1 MTGFGLRIS
10 GVGTNRAKTIARAIE
25 RNICFYFNKTVMFL
39 NWA

>member
-25 RNICFYFNKTVMFL
+25 RNICFNL
-39 NWA
+39 PLQASLL

>member
-25 RNICFYFNKTVMFL
+25 RNICFNLMKLIRQPY
-39 NWA
+39 